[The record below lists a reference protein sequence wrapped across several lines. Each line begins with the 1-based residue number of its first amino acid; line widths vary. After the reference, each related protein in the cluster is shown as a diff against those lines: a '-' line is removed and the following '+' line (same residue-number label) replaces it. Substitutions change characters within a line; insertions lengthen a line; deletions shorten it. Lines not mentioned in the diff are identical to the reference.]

1 MLYYYKF
8 LRRIFM
14 GKEKILVVD
23 DEKDIVELVQ
33 YNLEKEGYSISC
45 AYSGEECLENV
56 KTELPD
62 LIILD
67 LMLPE
72 IDGIEVC
79 KFLKNNP
86 PTSHVSIIM
95 LTAKGEEADIV
106 LGLELGAD
114 DYITKPFKI
123 RELLARVKAVLRR
136 TKINISPLSK
146 EKDLIKFKDLVIDS
160 IKHQVT
166 LKDQPLNLTSTEFKL
181 LKFLAFH
188 PGKVFTREQ
197 LLNQVW
203 AEDSFIVDRAVD
215 VHIRRLRQKLLTA
228 SDYIITIRG
237 VGYRF
242 KEEV

>member
-1 MLYYYKF
+1 
-8 LRRIFM
+8 M
-14 GKEKILVVD
+14 GKENILVVD
-23 DEKDIVELVQ
+23 DEKDIVELIQ
-33 YNLEKEGYSISC
+33 YNLEKEGYRISC
-45 AYSGEECLENV
+45 AFSGEECLENV

-62 LIILD
+62 LILLD

-72 IDGIEVC
+72 IDGLDVC
-79 KFLKNNP
+79 KILKSNSQTTNIP
-86 PTSHVSIIM
+86 IIM
-95 LTAKGEEADIV
+95 LTAKGEETDIV

-123 RELLARVKAVLRR
+123 RELLARVKAILRR
-136 TKINISPLSK
+136 VKNNIPTPPK
-146 EKDLIKFKDLVIDS
+146 EKEIIKFKDLVIDS
-160 IKHQVT
+160 NKYQVT
-166 LKDQPLNLTSTEFKL
+166 LKDKPLNLTSTEFKL
-181 LKFLAFH
+181 LKFLASN

-203 AEDSFIVDRAVD
+203 AEDSFVVDRAVD
-215 VHIRRLRQKLLTA
+215 VHIRRLRQKLLKA

>member
-1 MLYYYKF
+1 
-8 LRRIFM
+8 M

-45 AYSGEECLENV
+45 AYSGEECLETV

-72 IDGIEVC
+72 IDGIEAC

-86 PTSHVSIIM
+86 QTSHIPIIM

-136 TKINISPLSK
+136 TKINIPPLSK

-228 SDYIITIRG
+228 SGYIITIRG

>member
-1 MLYYYKF
+1 
-8 LRRIFM
+8 
-14 GKEKILVVD
+14 
-23 DEKDIVELVQ
+23 
-33 YNLEKEGYSISC
+33 
-45 AYSGEECLENV
+45 
-56 KTELPD
+56 
-62 LIILD
+62 
-67 LMLPE
+67 MLPE
-72 IDGIEVC
+72 IDGLDVC

-86 PTSHVSIIM
+86 QTSHIPIIM
-95 LTAKGEEADIV
+95 LTAKGEETDIV

-114 DYITKPFKI
+114 DYITKPFKV

-136 TKINISPLSK
+136 AKNNISPPLK
-146 EKDLIKFKDLVIDS
+146 EKEIIKFNDLVIDS

-181 LKFLAFH
+181 LKFLASH

-215 VHIRRLRQKLLTA
+215 VHIRRLRQKLLTY
-228 SDYIITIRG
+228 SDCIITIRG

>member
-1 MLYYYKF
+1 MSKK
-8 LRRIFM
+8 R
-14 GKEKILVVD
+14 ILVVD
-23 DEKDIVELVQ
+23 DEKDIVELLQ
-33 YNLEKEGYSISC
+33 YNLEKEGYKISTVF
-45 AYSGEECLENV
+45 SGEQCLENI

-62 LIILD
+62 LILLD

-72 IDGIEVC
+72 IDGLDVC
-79 KFLKNNP
+79 KILKSNSR
-86 PTSHVSIIM
+86 TSNIPIIM
-95 LTAKGEEADIV
+95 LTAKGEETDIV

-136 TKINISPLSK
+136 TKNNISPSLK
-146 EKDLIKFKDLVIDS
+146 EKEIIKFNDLVIDS

-166 LKDQPLNLTSTEFKL
+166 LKDQLLNLTSTEFKL
-181 LKFLAFH
+181 LKFLASH

-215 VHIRRLRQKLLTA
+215 VHIRRLRQKLLTY

>member
-1 MLYYYKF
+1 MS
-8 LRRIFM
+8 
-14 GKEKILVVD
+14 KEKILVVD
-23 DEKDIVELVQ
+23 DEKDIVELLQ
-33 YNLEKEGYSISC
+33 YNLEKEGYKIS
-45 AYSGEECLENV
+45 AVFSGEQCLENV

-62 LIILD
+62 LILLD

-72 IDGIEVC
+72 IDGLDVC
-79 KFLKNNP
+79 KILKNNP
-86 PTSHVSIIM
+86 QTSHIPIIM
-95 LTAKGEEADIV
+95 LTAKGEETDIV

-114 DYITKPFKI
+114 DYITKPFKV
-123 RELLARVKAVLRR
+123 RELLARIKAVLRR
-136 TKINISPLSK
+136 TKNNISPISK
-146 EKDLIKFKDLVIDS
+146 EKDIIKFKDLVIDS

-166 LKDQPLNLTSTEFKL
+166 IKDQPLNLTSTEFKL
-181 LKFLAFH
+181 LKFLASH

-203 AEDSFIVDRAVD
+203 SEDSFIVDRAVD

>member
-1 MLYYYKF
+1 MS
-8 LRRIFM
+8 
-14 GKEKILVVD
+14 KEKILVVD
-23 DEKDIVELVQ
+23 DEKDIVELLQ
-33 YNLEKEGYSISC
+33 YNLEKEGYKIS
-45 AYSGEECLENV
+45 AVFSGEQCLENV

-62 LIILD
+62 LILLD

-72 IDGIEVC
+72 IDGLDVC
-79 KFLKNNP
+79 KILKSNSR
-86 PTSHVSIIM
+86 TSNIPIIM
-95 LTAKGEEADIV
+95 LTAKGEETDIV

-114 DYITKPFKI
+114 DYITKPFKV

-136 TKINISPLSK
+136 AKNNIPPLK
-146 EKDLIKFKDLVIDS
+146 EKEIIKFNDLVIDS

-181 LKFLAFH
+181 LKFLASH

-215 VHIRRLRQKLLTA
+215 VHIRRLRQKLLTY
-228 SDYIITIRG
+228 SDCIITIRG